1 MWRVFGQGVP
11 DKSMRV
17 GLMPGF
23 PHSDQQ
29 TLPLQLEAMRKYAA
43 DRGWTIVSES
53 QEVGSGSK
61 ERPQRAPC

>member
-1 MWRVFGQGVP
+1 MVFGQGVP

-17 GLMPGF
+17 GAYARIST
-23 PHSDQQ
+23 SDQQ

-43 DRGWTIVSES
+43 DRGWTVVSEI

-61 ERPQRAPC
+61 ERPQRQPS